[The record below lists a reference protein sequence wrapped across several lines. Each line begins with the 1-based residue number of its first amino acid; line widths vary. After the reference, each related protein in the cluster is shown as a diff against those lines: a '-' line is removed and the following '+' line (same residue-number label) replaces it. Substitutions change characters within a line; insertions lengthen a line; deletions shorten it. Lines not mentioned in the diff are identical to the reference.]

1 MGDNGVVYF
10 DCNVP
15 SGNDGIFVAS
25 CHTGEC
31 RSSEQACLAAR
42 GQPVEGRGCTA
53 SKTVCESKGF
63 TFKPLTQSMIDNVP
77 TSHMSTCCG
86 GSSNVKSPLSL
97 TQYVKDGFVDSAPAP
112 GACVKSS
119 CCGEGTVWQE
129 GAGCIPTRSGMIDA
143 CKAKRGKWAWTCDA
157 EEFCSS

>member
-1 MGDNGVVYF
+1 
-10 DCNVP
+10 
-15 SGNDGIFVAS
+15 
-25 CHTGEC
+25 
-31 RSSEQACLAAR
+31 
-42 GQPVEGRGCTA
+42 
-53 SKTVCESKGF
+53 
-63 TFKPLTQSMIDNVP
+63 MIDNMP
-77 TSHMSTCCG
+77 ISHDVSTCCG
-86 GSSNVKSPLSL
+86 GSWNVKSPLSL